1 MRPPARAPRRPR
13 GPSPARPALPTV
25 GRQLHLPRPAKLA
38 GARRL
43 GRRIIHDGRDAAVA
57 PVAHAEVAPPLCA
70 VHRPPPTLAAVVAL
84 DRVLVVRLCFGAG
97 SQVWYMALGD
107 SLKETLMSSDTD
119 PWESVKE
126 YAQST
131 WPVVFVSLDVS

>member
-1 MRPPARAPRRPR
+1 MRPPARAQPRAQPRAPGRPDR
-13 GPSPARPALPTV
+13 GPPARPTPTRKA
-25 GRQLHLPRPAKLA
+25 G